1 MSLTAAHNPITS
13 DGKDGALRRPPNV
26 KPLRP
31 RLTSPGQRSAL
42 FPTNLSMSAP
52 IICFGQQPCGF
63 FPKRFLFAK
72 IVTARRLQREI
83 GGEIVFFFHD
93 SDHDPRETV
102 TVLLER
108 HSGREQSFNFEF
120 ANKIQKQFSPL
131 YAKQPVPEWQA
142 KVARQL
148 PNFVAPELVEHFK
161 AVEASN
167 AADFCRDVYARMG
180 LLEGI
185 RVERSSD
192 PEFRKR
198 AAPIDDFFV
207 DAEWKGEKVRARHRD
222 GTLLLHKGG
231 DNYIELPR
239 QSFDQTQISPTRDT
253 RLRWMQS
260 VIRCTHYVAGAG
272 EREYLD
278 EADAPGVTFIERDE
292 ISDSGLAYI
301 GD

>member
-1 MSLTAAHNPITS
+1 
-13 DGKDGALRRPPNV
+13 
-26 KPLRP
+26 
-31 RLTSPGQRSAL
+31 
-42 FPTNLSMSAP
+42 MSAP
-52 IICFGQQPCGF
+52 IISFGQQPCGF

-93 SDHDPRETV
+93 SDHDPRETT
-102 TVLLER
+102 TVLRER
-108 HSGREQSFNFEF
+108 HTGSEHSFNFQF

-131 YAKQPVPEWQA
+131 YAKRLVSDWQA
-142 KVARQL
+142 KTARQL
-148 PNFVAPELVEHFK
+148 PSYVAPEQVEHFK
-161 AVEASN
+161 SVEAMT
-167 AADFCRDVYARMG
+167 AADFCHEMYSRMG

-192 PEFRKR
+192 PEFRSR
-198 AAPIDDFFV
+198 AVAIDDYFV
-207 DAEWKGEKVRARHRD
+207 DVPWKGEVVRGRWRD
-222 GTLLLHKGG
+222 EKLLLHKGG
-231 DNYIELPR
+231 ENYLELPT
-239 QSFDQTQISPTRDT
+239 QTFDASQVSPTRDT

-272 EREYLD
+272 EREYLN
-278 EADAPGVTFIERDE
+278 EADAPGVTFVERDE